1 MSARIPHYALYGHQ
15 VQPAWLDMVHFEW
28 IRERS
33 GLHDYDIAPHV
44 HDGQLQLLY
53 VTQGQG
59 EVFIDGATWPLAAP
73 ALIVVPALHV
83 HGFRFSRDIDG
94 PVVTA
99 AQRPLESLVQV
110 GAPDLLHHVRTP
122 RVIGVAASV
131 RQREAL
137 MPLFEAIERETRTHA
152 GSELAAGAALLMA
165 LFVQIARISA
175 QLQPGSGETMAA
187 RSRKAAQVERFRALV
202 DARFRDRVPVQAY
215 ADQLGLSAGQL
226 SRLTR
231 DLLGQSALDVVNA
244 RIVHEAERELVY
256 GGLGIKQIAAQLGF
270 ADEAYFGRFFK
281 KQTGQ
286 TPSAFRAAARER
298 LAPKPSM
305 SGQLVK

>member
-15 VQPAWLDMVHFEW
+15 AQPAWLEMVHFEW

-53 VTQGQG
+53 VTQGRG
-59 EVFIDGATWPLAAP
+59 EVFIDGATWPMVAP
-73 ALIVVPALHV
+73 SLVVVPALHV

-110 GAPDLLHHVRTP
+110 GAPEVLQHVRTP
-122 RVIGVAASV
+122 RVIDVSASV

-152 GSELAAGAALLMA
+152 GSEVAAGAALLMA
-165 LFVQIARISA
+165 LFVQVARISA
-175 QLQPGSGETMAA
+175 QVQPGSGESLAA
-187 RSRKAAQVERFRALV
+187 RSRKAAQVEQFRALV
-202 DARFRDRVPVQAY
+202 DARFRERRPIEHY
-215 ADQLGLSAGQL
+215 AHRLGISAGQL
-226 SRLTR
+226 TRLTR
-231 DLLGQSALDVVNA
+231 ELLGQSALDVVNA

-256 GGLGIKQIAAQLGF
+256 GGFSIKQIAAQLGF

-281 KQTGQ
+281 KQTGH
-286 TPSAFRAAARER
+286 TPSAFRTAARER
-298 LAPKPSM
+298 LAPTPARSKK
-305 SGQLVK
+305 L